1 MTEVHQ
7 DDAAVLDS
15 STARFGLV
23 LQYRA
28 HARRR
33 RIRSAEGALPLP
45 RRVGGHVPGISP
57 PTLPAE
63 TPAIDALFA
72 ERRQALDARRQLRR
86 LQDAQA
92 AAPHRLGVRQLVRG
106 RELLGKL
113 LRAG

>member
-1 MTEVHQ
+1 MPRWWIH
-7 DDAAVLDS
+7 
-15 STARFGLV
+15 
-23 LQYRA
+23 
-28 HARRR
+28 RRR
-33 RIRSAEGALPLP
+33 ASASFSSIELMRDVVASDPQKALFRLP

-57 PTLPAE
+57 PALPAE